1 MPTVYARALERA
13 AQVLGSKERLRARLG
28 VKAHELEQWLSAGS
42 EPPTEV
48 FLAAVDILSGTPVVA
63 RARPPRIDMVESALD
78 RALSAT
84 GARMGNVQ
92 LARSDGLHIV
102 AQRGFAQPFLEFF
115 ARVSHDGSACAAAMK
130 QCRRIVVTDV
140 AADPIFAGT
149 VAGSVL
155 KDAHVGAVQST
166 PLLASS
172 GWVLGVLSTHYEDRH
187 TPSER
192 ELGVLDDIARRTAY
206 WLESGAA

>member
-1 MPTVYARALERA
+1 MPTVYARALQRA

-28 VKAHELEQWLSAGS
+28 VGAHELEQWLSGRR
-42 EPPTEV
+42 EPPTEA
-48 FLAAVDILSGTPVVA
+48 FLAAVDTPVA
-63 RARPPRIDMVESALD
+63 APAKALRTDMIESALD

-115 ARVSHDGSACAAAMK
+115 ARVSHDGSACGAAMK
-130 QCRRIVVTDV
+130 QCKRIVVADV
-140 AADPIFAGT
+140 ATDPIFADT

-155 KDAHVGAVQST
+155 KEAQVGAVQST

-192 ELGVLDDIARRTAY
+192 ELDHLDEIARRAAY

>member
-1 MPTVYARALERA
+1 MSTVYARALERA

-28 VKAHELEQWLSAGS
+28 VKAQELEQWLSGGH
-42 EPPTEV
+42 EPPTEI
-48 FLAAVDILSGTPVVA
+48 FLAAVDILSDPPVVA
-63 RARPPRIDMVESALD
+63 RARPPRTDVVESALD

-92 LARSDGLHIV
+92 LARHDGLHIV
-102 AQRGFAQPFLEFF
+102 AQRGFAQPFLDFF
-115 ARVSHDGSACAAAMK
+115 ARVSHDGSACGAAMK
-130 QCRRIVVTDV
+130 QCRRIVVADV
-140 AADPIFAGT
+140 ATDPIFAGT

-155 KDAHVGAVQST
+155 KEARIGAVQST

-172 GWVLGVLSTHYEDRH
+172 GWVLGVLSTHHEDRH

-192 ELGVLDDIARRTAY
+192 ELDVLDEIARRAAY
-206 WLESGAA
+206 CLERGAA

>member
-28 VKAHELEQWLSAGS
+28 VKAHELEQWLSGGR

-48 FLAAVDILSGTPVVA
+48 FLATVDILSSTPVVA
-63 RARPPRIDMVESALD
+63 RARPLRTDMVESALD

-102 AQRGFAQPFLEFF
+102 AQRGFAPPFLEFF
-115 ARVSHDGSACAAAMK
+115 ARVSHDGSACGAALK
-130 QCRRIVVTDV
+130 QCKRIVVADV
-140 AADPIFAGT
+140 ATDPIFVGT

-155 KDAHVGAVQST
+155 KEAHVRAVQST

-172 GWVLGVLSTHYEDRH
+172 GWVLGVLSTHYEERH
-187 TPSER
+187 TPSGD
-192 ELGVLDDIARRTAY
+192 ELDALDEIARRAAY